1 MNKKIKLENNVTNMD
16 ICEKE
21 VNIQYANGNTDIIK
35 ININKKIIDLRDEI
49 SKKTGILK
57 YNINIFSI
65 YNEIQMKLNDNINES
80 EYLLIIEDILKFKM
94 DDSSLYNYYININ
107 NYSADIINN
116 NNNMLLPI
124 TIDNINLNISYINKY
139 LSGFEKIKSKLIKK
153 NQSICEHEYEVEYDI
168 YDKLYTCIKCNFIK

>member
-1 MNKKIKLENNVTNMD
+1 
-16 ICEKE
+16 
-21 VNIQYANGNTDIIK
+21 
-35 ININKKIIDLRDEI
+35 
-49 SKKTGILK
+49 
-57 YNINIFSI
+57 
-65 YNEIQMKLNDNINES
+65 MKLNDNINES

-153 NQSICEHEYEVEYDI
+153 IN
-168 YDKLYTCIKCNFIK
+168 LYVNMNMK